1 MLELYGSGYV
11 IEYCIAAFN
20 RLQEE
25 KLYRTY
31 VTDALKVIGGLNAR
45 YYDLI
50 SASVPREERSGEEII
65 ASLSDKLNEIGEQ

>member
-25 KLYRTY
+25 KLYRIY
-31 VTDALKVIGGLNAR
+31 VTDALKVIGGLNVR
-45 YYDLI
+45 YCDLI

-65 ASLSDKLNEIGEQ
+65 TSLSEKLNEIGEQ